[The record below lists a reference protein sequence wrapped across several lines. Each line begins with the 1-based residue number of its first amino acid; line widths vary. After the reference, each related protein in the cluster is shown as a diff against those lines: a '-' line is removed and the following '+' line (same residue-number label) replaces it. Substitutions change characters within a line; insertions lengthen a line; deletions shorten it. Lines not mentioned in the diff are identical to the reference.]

1 MKNYKR
7 VRENA
12 LDWRIEKSMFTRR
25 KTDQR
30 VTSIV

>member
-7 VRENA
+7 VRENT
-12 LDWRIEKSMFTRR
+12 LDLRIEKSVFTRR